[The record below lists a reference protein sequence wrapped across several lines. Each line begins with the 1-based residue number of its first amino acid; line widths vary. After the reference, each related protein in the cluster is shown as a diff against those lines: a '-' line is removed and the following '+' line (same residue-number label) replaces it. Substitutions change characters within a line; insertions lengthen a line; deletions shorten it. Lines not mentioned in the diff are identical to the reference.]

1 VTGKTTIEWATAVW
15 NPTTGC
21 TRVSA
26 GCDNCYAFAL
36 HDKRYASN
44 LHAAND
50 FLGVLEVDQR
60 VESRAMAA
68 RRMGV
73 KMPWPKQYDRPF
85 SRVQLLPER
94 LDDPL
99 RHKKPERYFVD
110 SMSDLFHEDVPDEY
124 LDRVFLRMALNRRH
138 RFLILTK
145 RPERMSAYCHRVMP
159 SPSPEDLDHVST
171 LTTPGEREVV
181 GDWARLSM
189 MGLPQPPPN
198 VWLGTSVEDQAS
210 ADERIPHLLATPA
223 AVRFL
228 SCEPLLGPIDLVSLF
243 QDGTAMREL
252 EKGVAHYNVRI
263 DWVIVG
269 GESGPRARPMDL
281 AWARSLVEQCRA
293 AGVTP
298 FVKQL
303 GSRPYLKVTVAGSE
317 ALRDETY
324 TPEYPWGSMPLH
336 LRESHGR
343 DMAEWPE
350 DLRVR
355 EFPR

>member
-1 VTGKTTIEWATAVW
+1 MTGKTTIEWATAVW

-36 HDKRYASN
+36 HDKRYKSN
-44 LHAAND
+44 LDAAHEFMGEHPD
-50 FLGVLEVDQR
+50 ALELGDKAGQSVIATTRFVTRGQEL
-60 VESRAMAA
+60 
-68 RRMGV
+68 
-73 KMPWPKQYDRPF
+73 PWPQQYDLPF
-85 SRVQLLPER
+85 SRVQLLPDR
-94 LDDPL
+94 LEDPL
-99 RHKKPERYFVD
+99 RHRKPERYFVD

-124 LDRVFLRMALNRRH
+124 IARVWGTMESQLAAHH

-145 RPERMSAYCHRVMP
+145 RPERMAAWVQEYHRHQQWV
-159 SPSPEDLDHVST
+159 SEGTHVVPT
-171 LTTPGEREVV
+171 
-181 GDWARLSM
+181 
-189 MGLPQPPPN
+189 N

-228 SCEPLLGPIDLVSLF
+228 SCEPLLGPVDIRRWSWGDRCPDRQCGDSTW
-243 QDGTAMREL
+243 DHNCEL
-252 EKGVAHYNVRI
+252 GEQLLH
-263 DWVIVG
+263 WVIVG

-281 AWARSLVEQCRA
+281 AWARSLVAQCRA

-303 GSRPYLKVTVAGSE
+303 GSRPTTWVQWPDEWA
-317 ALRDETY
+317 RDGVHAE
-324 TPEYPWGSMPLH
+324 SAVMH
-336 LRESHGR
+336 LREPHGR
-343 DMAEWPE
+343 DMDEWPD
-350 DLRVR
+350 DLRIR